1 MSLKGLLK
9 KGKLKPHKTSR
20 KEINDLIT
28 MIERDLKDSGVKGLS
43 NDRKFAT
50 AYNAVLQ
57 SATILLYINGYK
69 TKGVGHHFTTFQ
81 CVKYILG
88 KEYND
93 IAEYFDSCRVKRN
106 TTDYFYAG
114 GVSEKEVK
122 ELIKE
127 AKSFYKNVKNWVR
140 DNHPKLLDS

>member
-69 TKGVGHHFTTFQ
+69 TKGAGHHFTTFQ

-127 AKSFYKNVKNWVR
+127 AKSFYKNVRNWVGDKR
-140 DNHPKLLDS
+140 PKLLDS

>member
-9 KGKLKPHKTSR
+9 QGKLKPHKTSK
-20 KEINDLIT
+20 KEINNLIT
-28 MIERDLKDSGVKGLS
+28 MIERDIKDSKVKGLS

-57 SATILLYINGYK
+57 AATILLYCNGYK
-69 TKGVGHHFTTFQ
+69 TKGAGHHFTTFQ
-81 CVKYILG
+81 CIKYILG

-93 IAEYFDSCRVKRN
+93 LAEYFDACRVKRN

-122 ELIKE
+122 ELINE
-127 AKSFYKNVKNWVR
+127 AHLFFKKVKAWVK
-140 DNHPKLLDS
+140 DKYPKLLDS

>member
-9 KGKLKPHKTSR
+9 QGKLRPHKTSK
-20 KEINDLIT
+20 KEINNLIT
-28 MIERDLKDSGVKGLS
+28 MIERDIKDSKVKGLS

-50 AYNAVLQ
+50 AYNAVLGA
-57 SATILLYINGYK
+57 ATILLYCNGYK
-69 TKGVGHHFTTFQ
+69 TKGGAHHFTTFR

-93 IAEYFDSCRVKRN
+93 LAEYFDSCRVKRN

-114 GVSEKEVK
+114 GVAGKEVN
-122 ELIKE
+122 ELTNE
-127 AKSFYKNVKNWVR
+127 AGLFFKKVKTWVKA
-140 DNHPKLLDS
+140 NYPELLDS